1 MKPKPDA
8 RHEVTRTAQ
17 DEQTNLGAD
26 DLLGQALARQNMA
39 RAWQRVKANK
49 GSAGVDGRTVQ
60 ATGEYLKTAWADI
73 RAALLAREDLGST
86 GTGGPARCAL
96 PA

>member
-1 MKPKPDA
+1 MPQSAGARPGVAVKPKPDA

-39 RAWQRVKANK
+39 RAWERVMANI
-49 GSAGVDGRTVQ
+49 GSGGVDGRTWPR
-60 ATGEYLKTAWADI
+60 TG
-73 RAALLAREDLGST
+73 
-86 GTGGPARCAL
+86 P
-96 PA
+96 